1 MVQFLQ
7 EAATRSI
14 IQDHQDLTEAKV
26 IHHREVLKQ
35 DHTLLLQIQVAEDH
49 QAVASVAAVVVADHQ
64 VAAAVVVAV
73 EINHVSKILNE
84 KIHTTPRSSYSSYYR

>member
-49 QAVASVAAVVVADHQ
+49 QAVASVAAVVADHQ